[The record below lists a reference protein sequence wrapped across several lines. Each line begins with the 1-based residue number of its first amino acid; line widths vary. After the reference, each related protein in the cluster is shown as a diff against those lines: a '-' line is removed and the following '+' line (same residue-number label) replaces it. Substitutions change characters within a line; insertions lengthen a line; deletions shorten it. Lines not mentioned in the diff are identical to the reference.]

1 MLVRLNVSELEAALP
16 IASGLEKEK
25 SFQEAADSVRH
36 RIARILHEPG
46 AFLNRAIC
54 YLLRDT
60 YMQPHLHPS
69 NEKAERIW
77 VLEGK
82 VAVIAFNDGGEVV
95 DVAELE
101 AGRLSGVQVPPF
113 TWHTYIMLTDRVI
126 TYETMEGVYDP
137 VTWKTFADW
146 APTEDSVDKE
156 SYRES
161 LRNSSLVFIAD

>member
-1 MLVRLNVSELEAALP
+1 MNKVKIIQDLKSMGYSIIEDYFC
-16 IASGLEKEK
+16 KEEIVEIK
-25 SFQEAADSVRH
+25 DS
-36 RIARILHEPG
+36 
-46 AFLNRAIC
+46 
-54 YLLRDT
+54 LRDT
-60 YMQPHLHPS
+60 LNYIHPS